1 MLQFRT
7 ARPVPLASSYY
18 TRLALAATLVGSA
31 VAGDR
36 VHQIKSLRQ
45 DGPTS
50 VRVLTPER
58 IQPEERLKA
67 LYVLPVEALDE
78 SRWGDPA
85 REAKRW
91 DIAERHRLI
100 VAIPTFSALP
110 WYADHPQDARIR
122 QESYFLLDVVPLV
135 DRLYPTEQ
143 GAEGRLLVGFSK
155 SGWGAWSLLLRH
167 PESFAKAAAWD
178 APLMQDSPDK
188 YGMGPIFGTQANFE
202 EYRIS
207 RLIRKRA
214 DVLRVRSR
222 LVLTGYFESF
232 REHHVAMHRLLGDLG
247 VPHEYADGPKR
258 QHHWES
264 GWLPEAISLLLKK

>member
-1 MLQFRT
+1 MLRFRT
-7 ARPVPLASSYY
+7 DRPLPLASSSC
-18 TRLALAATLVGSA
+18 RVLPLAAILAGLA

-36 VHQIKSLRQ
+36 VHRIESPRQ
-45 DGPTS
+45 EGATS

-58 IQPEERLKA
+58 IQPDERLKS
-67 LYVLPVEALDE
+67 LYVLPVEALSE

-85 REAKRW
+85 EEARRW
-91 DIAERHRLI
+91 EIVERHRLI

-110 WYADHPQDARIR
+110 WYADHPEDPGIR
-122 QESYFLLDVVPLV
+122 QESYFLQDVVPLV
-135 DRLYPTEQ
+135 DRLYPTER

-178 APLMQDSPDK
+178 APLMQERPDK
-188 YGMGPIFGTQANFE
+188 YGMGQIFGTQANFE
-202 EYRIS
+202 RYRIS
-207 RLIRKRA
+207 RLVRKRA
-214 DVLRVRSR
+214 DILRVRSR
-222 LVLTGYFESF
+222 LVLTGYSESF

-264 GWLPEAISLLLKK
+264 GWLPEAVALLLEK